1 MKYIICYDITE
12 PKRLVKVAKT
22 LEKKGYR
29 IQKSFFSLLVDEAL
43 MKDVQSCL
51 IDIIDRKKDKVAVYP
66 VCDRCIRSGVYIGC
80 TAADFFE
87 KEYFIL

>member
-1 MKYIICYDITE
+1 MKYIICYDITN

-29 IQKSFFSLLVDEAL
+29 IQKSFFSLLVDSTL
-43 MKDVQSCL
+43 MREIQKNLIGL
-51 IDIIDRKKDKVAVYP
+51 IDKNEDKVAVYAI
-66 VCDRCIRSGVYIGC
+66 CDRCIESGVYIGT
-80 TAADFFE
+80 TAEDFFE

>member
-66 VCDRCIRSGVYIGC
+66 VCDRCIRAGVYIGC

>member
-29 IQKSFFSLLVDEAL
+29 IQKSFFSLLVDAAL
-43 MKDVQSCL
+43 MKEIQTCL
-51 IDIIDRKKDKVAVYP
+51 LDIIDRKKDKVAVYP
-66 VCDRCIRSGVYIGC
+66 VCDRCINSGVYIGC
-80 TAADFFE
+80 SAADFFE

>member
-29 IQKSFFSLLVDEAL
+29 IQKSFFSLLVDSNL
-43 MKDVQSCL
+43 MKDIQESL
-51 IDIIDRKKDKVAVYP
+51 MEIIDGKKNKVAVYP
-66 VCDRCIRSGVYIGC
+66 ICDRCVKSGIYIGSS
-80 TAADFFE
+80 AEDFFE